1 VKLLKDNDN
10 NDIIK
15 EGILNVLAKAG
26 GTIQEQLGVTSRC
39 TVKLIN
45 SLNIITLYNILIIFL
60 LFSFFLAVL

>member
-26 GTIQEQLGVTSRC
+26 GTIQEQLAATSRC
-39 TVKLIN
+39 HCQT
-45 SLNIITLYNILIIFL
+45 Y
-60 LFSFFLAVL
+60 